1 MSFPTSPSPSTSDA
15 SRVTVATPTRTVWV
29 EVTNTLA
36 VDYVTGFQRHTRE
49 LLARLQRL
57 DDTLRFVPVTWCTE
71 CATFRRLTA
80 GEAAALAEFVPRAA
94 PTRSRL
100 AQLTDPL
107 PDPLKSFG
115 RTVIRTRAAH
125 AAREELA
132 RRRRVRNHPPEHAAL
147 RIDEWPDESWF
158 FDLEAAWHDIPRRDV
173 VLPWLRDRGVHTS
186 TLVADV
192 MPTQFPQWF
201 DAGQIRLFS
210 TFMEAHLRYSEK
222 FVCISE
228 SSRRDVLALA
238 ERLGIDRELDTS
250 VITMGANF
258 QRADDHL
265 PLPAEAPVGR
275 YLLSVATVEPRKN
288 HRLLIAAFDR
298 LASLHPDLGLVM
310 VGKAGWMTD
319 DLQAMMRNHPDQ
331 GGRFR
336 WLDKVDDRLLDA
348 LYRHAFLA
356 VQPAFYE
363 GFGTPVIEA
372 LGNGVPTLSSTG
384 GALPEA
390 GGALAEYFDP
400 EDVDELVELIE
411 RHLTDDDYHRERRD
425 ALATYRPPT
434 WEDGAAG
441 IEAAFRP

>member
-1 MSFPTSPSPSTSDA
+1 MTFPPASPPPASDA
-15 SRVTVATPTRTVWV
+15 SEPASTRTVWV
-29 EVTNTLA
+29 EVSNTLA

-49 LLARLQRL
+49 LLGRLGRL
-57 DDTLRFVPVTWCTE
+57 EGPLTFVPVRWCAE
-71 CATFRRLTA
+71 CATFRRLTVA
-80 GEAAALAEFVPRAA
+80 ERAALAVFTPRDA
-94 PTRSRL
+94 PQRSRL

-107 PDPLKSFG
+107 PETLKLRG
-115 RTVIRTRAAH
+115 RALIRTRIAH

-132 RRRRVRNHPPEHAAL
+132 RRRRIRNHPPGHAEL
-147 RIDEWPDESWF
+147 RIDEWPADSWF
-158 FDLEAAWHDIPRRDV
+158 FDLEAAWHNVPRRDV

-210 TFMEAHLRYSEK
+210 TFIEAHLRHSEK

-228 SSRRDVLALA
+228 CSRRDVEALA
-238 ERLGIDRELDTS
+238 ERLGIAADLDTS

-265 PLPAEAPVGR
+265 PLPAEAPTGR

-288 HRLLIAAFDR
+288 HRLLIDAFDR
-298 LASLHPDLGLVM
+298 LKERHPDLGLVM

-319 DLQAMMRNHPDQ
+319 DLQELMRSHVDQ
-331 GGRFR
+331 GARFR
-336 WLDKVDDRLLDA
+336 WLDKVDDRLLDG

-390 GGALAEYFDP
+390 GGEWAEYFDP
-400 EDVDELVELIE
+400 TDVDELVELIE
-411 RHLTDDDYHRERRD
+411 RHLTDVEYHRERRD
-425 ALATYRPPT
+425 ALATYRPPS

-441 IEAAFRP
+441 IEEAFRP

>member
-1 MSFPTSPSPSTSDA
+1 MTFPPASLPPASDA
-15 SRVTVATPTRTVWV
+15 SEPASTRTVWV
-29 EVTNTLA
+29 EVSNTLA

-49 LLARLQRL
+49 LLGRLGRL
-57 DDTLRFVPVTWCTE
+57 EGPLTFVPVRWCAE
-71 CATFRRLTA
+71 CATFRRLTVA
-80 GEAAALAEFVPRAA
+80 ERAALAVFTPRDA
-94 PTRSRL
+94 PQRSRL

-107 PDPLKSFG
+107 PETLKLRG
-115 RTVIRTRAAH
+115 RALIRTRIAH

-132 RRRRVRNHPPEHAAL
+132 RRRRIRNHPPGHAEL
-147 RIDEWPDESWF
+147 RIDEWPADSWF
-158 FDLEAAWHDIPRRDV
+158 FDLEAAWHNVPRRDV

-210 TFMEAHLRYSEK
+210 TFIEAHLRHSEK

-228 SSRRDVLALA
+228 CSRRDVEALA
-238 ERLGIDRELDTS
+238 ERLGIAADLDTS

-265 PLPAEAPVGR
+265 PLPAEAPTGR

-288 HRLLIAAFDR
+288 HRLLIDAFDR
-298 LASLHPDLGLVM
+298 LKERHPDLGLVM

-319 DLQAMMRNHPDQ
+319 DLQELMRSHVDQ
-331 GGRFR
+331 GARFR
-336 WLDKVDDRLLDA
+336 WLDKVDDRLLDG

-390 GGALAEYFDP
+390 GGEWAEYFDP
-400 EDVDELVELIE
+400 TDVDELVELIE
-411 RHLTDDDYHRERRD
+411 RHLTDVEYHRERRD
-425 ALATYRPPT
+425 ALATYRPPS

-441 IEAAFRP
+441 IEEAFRP